1 MPSMYIHMSLETKI
15 RCRLQTPA
23 GVFFFLFFFDFFFI
37 LQGTDELNSQKMSAS
52 GEGEEELIVNN
63 GCLMWHNNE
72 LAHTVL
78 MLCPAVSLRTLRQDW
93 RLSSTDVR

>member
-1 MPSMYIHMSLETKI
+1 MQAANSRRS
-15 RCRLQTPA
+15 
-23 GVFFFLFFFDFFFI
+23 FFFPFFFDFFFI
-37 LQGTDELNSQKMSAS
+37 LQGTDELNSQKTSAS

-63 GCLMWHNNE
+63 GCLMWHNNV

-78 MLCPAVSLRTLRQDW
+78 MLCPAVSEARLCGLW